1 MELVESTIMYI
12 DRVTQLDS
20 ALVVNGNFSVDKGSG
35 AALCVS
41 SKLFINRAVS
51 KMPQNLNVV
60 KDGSTNYGYTGSHKS
75 RAP

>member
-1 MELVESTIMYI
+1 M
-12 DRVTQLDS
+12 
-20 ALVVNGNFSVDKGSG
+20 ANFSVDKGSR

-41 SKLFINRAVS
+41 SKLFINRAAS

-60 KDGSTNYGYTGSHKS
+60 KDGSTNYGYTGFHKS

>member
-1 MELVESTIMYI
+1 M
-12 DRVTQLDS
+12 
-20 ALVVNGNFSVDKGSG
+20 ANFSVDKGSR

-51 KMPQNLNVV
+51 KMPQNLDVV
-60 KDGSTNYGYTGSHKS
+60 KIGSTNYGYTGSQKS